1 MEKETRSLLGW
12 EEKLE
17 RISVIDGRIRKLKD
31 QVKDFEK
38 LKAPLEKDMKK
49 ALEDFDQGVAQ
60 GYIVSYNRA
69 TTHRFDSKALQAER
83 CPAASSSSIRRKAR
97 RLMNSIFN
105 QKKLKERRV

>member
-17 RISVIDGRIRKLKD
+17 RISAIDSRIRKLKD
-31 QVKDFEK
+31 QVKDLEK
-38 LKAPLEKDMKK
+38 LKAPLEKDVKK

-69 TTHRFDSKALQAER
+69 TTHRFDSKALQADLPEVFAKYYKVV
-83 CPAASSSSIRRKAR
+83 PSRKFLIKPTETLAVDE
-97 RLMNSIFN
+97 FN
-105 QKKLKERRV
+105 F